1 MVKTPVVSSKTR
13 VMVYVLKRLS
23 WRRRPLNLAQ
33 RNLITITPPL
43 LPLGEMGAKS
53 IVQSRCRLPSS
64 WQARPRVPYNYPH
77 RFRMK
82 VNGDRATGGLG
93 GTETVASLS
102 EVVIR
107 LAHRIDRSSSN
118 SFRREGPKL
127 QYMQNKGDGQDLE
140 ARPGLARGLLQ
151 LWQPPDRKKSC
162 QGRLRGTTPSGVEHA
177 AANERQRGRGRR
189 DSGAVV
195 RMTPRRTAR
204 LESRLQPD

>member
-43 LPLGEMGAKS
+43 LPLGEMGATS

-140 ARPGLARGLLQ
+140 AMPGWHAACSSYGNRPTGKSPARADCGVRPQVGSNTLPQ
-151 LWQPPDRKKSC
+151 MS
-162 QGRLRGTTPSGVEHA
+162 GSGVEVG
-177 AANERQRGRGRR
+177 ETP
-189 DSGAVV
+189 V
-195 RMTPRRTAR
+195 R
-204 LESRLQPD
+204 